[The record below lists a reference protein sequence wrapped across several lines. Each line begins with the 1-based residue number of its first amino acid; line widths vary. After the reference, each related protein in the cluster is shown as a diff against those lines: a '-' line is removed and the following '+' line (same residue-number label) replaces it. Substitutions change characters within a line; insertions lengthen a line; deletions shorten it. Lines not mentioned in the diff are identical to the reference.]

1 MIRSATPLSIGRT
14 MSIISHLEKIE
25 DPRTDINIKHD
36 LIDVM
41 FLTLSAV
48 LSGADGWKSIQEFGE
63 MQLDWL
69 RQHRPFEGGIPRRHC
84 IANII
89 KALDTEALIM
99 ALIDWINARREASD
113 KPHIAID
120 GKVLR
125 RSWNGSIHNALN
137 VVSAYDVENGLA
149 LYQQS
154 SDSKGKEGQIARD
167 IIDMLAL
174 KGSIVTL
181 DALHCQRET
190 LDLISQHGGDFIVQ
204 VKANQGK
211 LHRAVK
217 AHFDKHYEGM
227 AAHQESQQNSVGHG
241 RAESR
246 ITMQLPINLPD
257 ELCQKWPRVKS
268 VIEIARGRKV
278 GNTTGYTSHFY
289 VSSLDINPEQVAKAI
304 RDHWHI
310 ENRLHWVLDVVFRED
325 KMSIT
330 DPDGAA
336 HMALFNRVCLNI
348 IRQHKGKKD
357 SMAAKR
363 RGAAWNGQFRSEL
376 LFG

>member
-1 MIRSATPLSIGRT
+1 
-14 MSIISHLEKIE
+14 MSIISHLEQIE
-25 DPRTDINIKHD
+25 DPRTDINVKHD

-69 RQHRPFEGGIPRRHC
+69 RKHRRFDNGIPRRHC

-89 KALDTEALIM
+89 KALDTEALIK
-99 ALIDWINARREASD
+99 ALIDWINSRREAAA

-125 RSWNGSIHNALN
+125 SSWNDSVHSALN
-137 VVSAYDVENGLA
+137 IVSAYDVDNGLA

-154 SDSKGKEGQIARD
+154 SDSKGKEGQLARN

-181 DALHCQRET
+181 DALHCQTRT
-190 LDLISQHGGDFIVQ
+190 LDHITQNKGDFIVQ
-204 VKANQGK
+204 VKANQSN

-217 AHFDKHYEGM
+217 AHF
-227 AAHQESQQNSVGHG
+227 AAHYDNLTDDEEKEQRDAGHG
-241 RAESR
+241 REESR
-246 ITMQLPINLPD
+246 IVMQLPITLPD
-257 ELCQKWPRVKS
+257 GLREKWPHVKT
-268 VIEIARGRKV
+268 VIEVARGRK
-278 GNTTGYTSHFY
+278 TGESTSYTSHFY
-289 VSSLDINPEQVAKAI
+289 VSSIDLNPALAAKAI
-304 RDHWHI
+304 REHWHI

-325 KMSIT
+325 EMRVT
-330 DPDGAA
+330 DQDGAA

-363 RGAAWNGQFRSEL
+363 RGAAWNGEFRSEL

>member
-1 MIRSATPLSIGRT
+1 
-14 MSIISHLEKIE
+14 MSIISHLEQIE
-25 DPRTDINIKHD
+25 DPRTDINVKHD

-69 RQHRPFEGGIPRRHC
+69 RLHRRFDNGIPRRHC

-89 KALDTEALIM
+89 KALDTEALIK
-99 ALIDWINARREASD
+99 ALIDWINSRREASN

-125 RSWNGSIHNALN
+125 GSWSGSVQRALN

-174 KGSIVTL
+174 KDSIVTL
-181 DALHCQRET
+181 DALHCQRDT
-190 LDLISQHGGDFIVQ
+190 LDLIRQRKCDFIVQ

-211 LHRAVK
+211 LHKAVK
-217 AHFDKHYEGM
+217 AHFEAHYEDMQASEENEGIN
-227 AAHQESQQNSVGHG
+227 AGHG
-241 RAESR
+241 REESR
-246 ITMQLPINLPD
+246 ITMQLPITLSN
-257 ELCQKWPRVKS
+257 ELREKWPHVKT
-268 VIEIARGRKV
+268 VIEVARGRKTK
-278 GNTTGYTSHFY
+278 NDTSYTSHFY
-289 VSSLDINPEQVAKAI
+289 VSSLDMASELVARAI

-325 KMSIT
+325 EMKVS
-330 DPDGAA
+330 DPDGAT

-348 IRQHKGKKD
+348 IRQHQGKKD

-363 RGAAWNGQFRSEL
+363 RGAAWNGEFRSEL